1 MRIKKSPYSQLGKPE
16 QGSKLFLKSK
26 REFQIRTEEPGRRKT
41 GEKFKTKNNKKL
53 NRIEEVT
60 TIQAHGG

>member
-1 MRIKKSPYSQLGKPE
+1 
-16 QGSKLFLKSK
+16 LKSK
-26 REFQIRTEEPGRRKT
+26 REFQIRTEELERRKT

-60 TIQAHGG
+60 TIQAHGD

>member
-1 MRIKKSPYSQLGKPE
+1 
-16 QGSKLFLKSK
+16 LKSK
-26 REFQIRTEEPGRRKT
+26 REFQLRTEELGRRKT

-53 NRIEEVT
+53 NKIEEVT